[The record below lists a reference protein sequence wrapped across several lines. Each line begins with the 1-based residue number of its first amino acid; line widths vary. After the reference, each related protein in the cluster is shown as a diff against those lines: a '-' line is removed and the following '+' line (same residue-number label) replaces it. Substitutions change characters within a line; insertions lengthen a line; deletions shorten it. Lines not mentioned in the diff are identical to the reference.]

1 MTVISQWDEQTQKG
15 MRRNYCSIQ
24 ALMEVKSISTMNGYW
39 LLPEKCVNTNVCAG
53 LILLLNKM
61 SVCSFFWQQINIEYP
76 IRAND
81 QVLITVY
88 TRSIDQLFC
97 FVWKDSWQLAR
108 EKMHLTLPLLWKVY
122 IIAIMRDLESIFCLF
137 LRTYIKLF
145 SGVR

>member
-1 MTVISQWDEQTQKG
+1 MTVISQWYEETQKG

-53 LILLLNKM
+53 LILLLSKM

-81 QVLITVY
+81 QILITVY

-97 FVWKDSWQLAR
+97 FVWKDRWQLVR

-122 IIAIMRDLESIFCLF
+122 IIAIMCDLETMF
-137 LRTYIKLF
+137 LRTYIKVF